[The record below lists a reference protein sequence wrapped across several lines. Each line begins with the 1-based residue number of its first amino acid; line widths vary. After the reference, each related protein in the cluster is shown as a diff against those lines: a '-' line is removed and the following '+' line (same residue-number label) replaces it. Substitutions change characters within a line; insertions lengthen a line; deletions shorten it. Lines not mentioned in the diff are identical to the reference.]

1 MPDKEHTRSVS
12 ESENPVIPAPTPKT
26 EPAADEQGLVAESAR
41 PFGPPHALAPVQSDG
56 RGLRLR
62 GEVRV
67 PRRRGAEAR
76 PRRADDEVAG
86 LVAGRLRPL
95 RPALHPHDVARRRH
109 VPHRRRPRRRRR
121 GPAALRS
128 RSTAGPTT
136 RTSTRRAGCS
146 GRSRRSTARRSPG
159 PTCSSSPATW
169 RWSRWGSRRS
179 ASASA
184 GPTSGSPRTS
194 SGARRTPGSATSAT
208 AATATSPGRSAP
220 CRWDSST

>member
-12 ESENPVIPAPTPKT
+12 ESENPVIPAPTPKRSR
-26 EPAADEQGLVAESAR
+26 PQDEQRLVAEPAR
-41 PFGPPHALAPVQSDG
+41 PLGAPPPLAPVQPDG

-62 GEVRV
+62 GAVQV
-67 PRRRGAEAR
+67 PRRRGAEAG
-76 PRRADDEVAG
+76 PHRADDEVAG

-95 RPALHPHDVARRRH
+95 RPALHPHDVACRRA
-109 VPHRRRPRRRRR
+109 PTASPTAAAAAAKASSASRP
-121 GPAALRS
+121 
-128 RSTAGPTT
+128 STAGPTT

-159 PTCSSSPATW
+159 PTCWSWPATW
-169 RWSRWGSRRS
+169 PWSRWGSRRS

-194 SGARRTPGSATSAT
+194 SGVPRTPGWETQRYSGDRELAS
-208 AATATSPGRSAP
+208 RSAP
-220 CRWDSST
+220 CRWASST